1 MRVIRVGTDRDKGE
15 RTMLMSR
22 RGVLAGSAAVIA
34 APAVLRAQGAPLK
47 IGCITTLSGAA
58 GILGKPQHL
67 GMVMAAKK
75 FNQSGG
81 ILGRSVEIVVRDDQS
96 KPDVAV
102 AAMRELAGDGV
113 RIFCGVLASP
123 VALAMSGIAEELDS
137 VFL

>member
-1 MRVIRVGTDRDKGE
+1 MT
-15 RTMLMSR
+15 TSR
-22 RGVLAGSAAVIA
+22 RIFLGGSLSAIA
-34 APAVLRAQGAPLK
+34 ASQSRYAAAQSGPLR

-67 GMVMAAKK
+67 GMVIAAKK
-75 FNQSGG
+75 VKQSGG
-81 ILGRSVEIVVRDDQS
+81 GLGRNVEIVVRDDQS

-123 VALAMSGIAEELDS
+123 VALAMSGI
-137 VFL
+137 